1 MKNTVFAMHRIAF
14 ILRVLCLVTMSYGVL
29 AFPSL
34 FCPPASAEY
43 PLLKE
48 AIIARNLK
56 DLEKSLGDGTYRGE
70 EGILRIRPEVA
81 KRLGLKVFLDQDY
94 LDSKDLFERAEKS
107 LEKAYAA
114 MVSDA
119 SEAFAGQH
127 AANVVEHFLL
137 YKNSLALAKQ
147 NLMVYRARVNPA
159 NDERLN
165 ETAADAVTDRLLTL
179 SLKKTEHKLRDA
191 LGLFHNTSQGIN
203 HNEASLTPENIAFV
217 NEVFH
222 VFTGQSSKETL
233 DAFNLDRDDDYNGRQ
248 DDPDWKRAVGRDESR
263 YADIMEAVLEKHG
276 SKGYRIDPLLFFALM
291 RRESNFDHLAVSS
304 VGAAGLTQIM
314 PRTAI
319 DMGMKN
325 IFEPKYL
332 SEAAAFLDRE
342 RKTKAKA
349 KAALNQI
356 EETNGLHHAKRAREL
371 MQQSLAHGEKRER
384 LYAQY
389 RRELLR
395 NNRTDERLNPS
406 LAVEYGYRYFA
417 ALMKEQKGDISLA
430 LASYNAGPYRVR
442 QYKGIPPFEE
452 TVRFRNRVLEFYRDY
467 LKRASAT
474 RKK

>member
-1 MKNTVFAMHRIAF
+1 MKNTVFAMHGIAF
-14 ILRVLCLVTMSYGVL
+14 ILRVLCLVTISYGVL

-43 PLLKE
+43 PLLKK

-56 DLEKSLGDGTYRGE
+56 DLEESLGDGTYRGE

-94 LDSKDLFERAEKS
+94 LDSKALFESAEKS
-107 LEKAYAA
+107 LEKANEAL
-114 MVSDA
+114 VSDA

-127 AANVVEHFLL
+127 AANVVEHFLR
-137 YKNSLALAKQ
+137 YKNSLASAKQ
-147 NLMVYRARVNPA
+147 KLMAYRSRVNSA
-159 NDERLN
+159 NDERLK
-165 ETAADAVTDRLLTL
+165 EAAADAVMERLLTL
-179 SLKKTEHKLRDA
+179 SLKKTERKLRDA
-191 LGLFHNTSQGIN
+191 LGLFYNICQGIN
-203 HNEASLTPENIAFV
+203 YNEASLTPENITFV

-222 VFTGQSSKETL
+222 IFTAQSSKVTL
-233 DAFNLDRDDDYNGRQ
+233 DAFDLDRDDDFKDRL
-248 DDPDWKRAVGRDESR
+248 DDLDWKRAVGRDESR
-263 YADIMEAVLEKHG
+263 YVHILEAVLEKHSG
-276 SKGYRIDPLLFFALM
+276 KGYQIDPLLFFALM
-291 RRESNFDHLAVSS
+291 RRESNFDHLAISH

-314 PRTAI
+314 PRTAL

-325 IFEPKYL
+325 IFVPKYL

-349 KAALNQI
+349 LAALNQI
-356 EETNGLHHAKRAREL
+356 EETNGLHYAKRAREL
-371 MQQSLAHGEKRER
+371 MKQSVAHGEKRER

-395 NNRTDERLNPS
+395 HNRTDERLNPS

-430 LASYNAGPYRVR
+430 LASYNAGSYRVR

-467 LKRASAT
+467 LKRANAT
-474 RKK
+474 RRK